1 MREYDF
7 DVCLEN
13 YKKFRNDNYAVIKDL
28 NRMRKEIRF
37 LKQFDVDAVE
47 QVIQGLYEQSI
58 DLEDIGEV
66 LGITVYDVYFIL
78 IERGLL
84 KEREKEQKK
93 GGVVYEDVEF
103 KGNNLF
109 KG

>member
-7 DVCLEN
+7 DVCLEK
-13 YKKFRNDNYAVIKDL
+13 YKKFRNENYALIKDL
-28 NRMRKEIRF
+28 NRTRKEIRF

-47 QVIQGLYEQSI
+47 QVIQGLYEQST
-58 DLEDIGEV
+58 DLDDIAEV
-66 LGITVYDVYFIL
+66 LGITSYDTYFIL
-78 IERGLL
+78 TERGLL

-93 GGVVYEDVEF
+93 GGVIYEDVEF
-103 KGNNLF
+103 KGYNLF